1 MFEAALWHSR
11 LSLQCDSR
19 NLKHRGE
26 QVNDRLVITS
36 WGVFCGIS
44 RSSWSW
50 SWWRFNHINV
60 ELLGQT
66 QIANQVVIK
75 GKFVLSLVDTVPF
88 LVAAHTFVNCCSFFI
103 FRSHHSPILFHPRT
117 QHLNGPGVFSRW
129 LFIKSSDQMPV
140 KHFLSS
146 PQWAPA
152 ARFVLVRCF
161 SFFRFWSK
169 IMFSR

>member
-36 WGVFCGIS
+36 RGVFCGIS

-75 GKFVLSLVDTVPF
+75 WKFVLSLVDAVPF

-103 FRSHHSPILFHPRT
+103 FRSHHSPILFHPRK
-117 QHLNGPGVFSRW
+117 QHLKGPCVFSA
-129 LFIKSSDQMPV
+129 
-140 KHFLSS
+140 H
-146 PQWAPA
+146 
-152 ARFVLVRCF
+152 FVLVRF
-161 SFFRFWSK
+161 SFFRFWCSPVATSWYSSESQNPPK
-169 IMFSR
+169 